1 MGKMSELHREQ
12 EQRDAELAMAYEEY
26 LQDQRQTED
35 TGEWRGSSQCWPS
48 AWWWR

>member
-26 LQDQRQTED
+26 LQDQRQSED
-35 TGEWRGSSQCWPS
+35 TGPLESQAQVETYRNWNV
-48 AWWWR
+48 